1 MKKIFNALQLTTLG
15 IFATFMASP
24 AHATLDTSG
33 ITVDTAAFYAIA
45 ALLLGALIGFW
56 AVKRGLGLL
65 GR

>member
-15 IFATFMASP
+15 IFATLMASP
-24 AHATLDTSG
+24 AHASLDVSG
-33 ITVDTAAFYAIA
+33 VTVDTAAFYAIA
-45 ALLLGALIGFW
+45 GLLLGALIGFW